1 MSADGS
7 PYAGLSHSQWL
18 AKTHELI
25 AAHPLKPEELVELV
39 LTCWND
45 IFDSKLG
52 RLGYRIGHEIK
63 PKPQIMGFFLHE
75 FLQLEIARRYPGVW
89 RGEVTAADKDL
100 VYIPDARYAIEIK
113 TSSHPDKI
121 FGNRSYA
128 QKSKTAKKSKS
139 GFYLAINFAKFTAD
153 RPSCDIAK
161 IKFGWLDTE
170 DWRGQAAQS
179 GQQASLSPQ
188 VESRKL
194 VTLYPPPDATRKVK
208 KPSRTPRA

>member
-1 MSADGS
+1 MSSESS
-7 PYAGLSHSQWL
+7 PYDGLKPGQWL
-18 AKTHELI
+18 TKTNELI
-25 AAHPLKPEELVELV
+25 AAHPLKPDEMVDLV
-39 LTCWND
+39 LTCWKD
-45 IFDSKLG
+45 IFDSRLG
-52 RLGYRIGHEIK
+52 RLGYRVGHEIK

-100 VYIPDARYAIEIK
+100 VCIPDAHYSIEIK
-113 TSSHPDKI
+113 TSSHADKI

-128 QKSKTAKKSKS
+128 QKSKKVKKSKS

-153 RPSCDIAK
+153 CPACDIAK

-179 GQQASLSPQ
+179 GQQASLSPH
-188 VESRKL
+188 VEAGKL
-194 VTLYPPPDATRKVK
+194 VTLYPPPDAGPTAK
-208 KPSRTPRA
+208 KPSRKPRA